1 MKSPTDPP
9 NGNRSEVP
17 PPTLEQQEKK
27 DVIYSWKGS
36 PNAGKV
42 LTIVAVLGALL
53 VLFAGFSY

>member
-17 PPTLEQQEKK
+17 PPTLEHK

-42 LTIVAVLGALL
+42 LTVVAVLGALL

>member
-1 MKSPTDPP
+1 MKSSHDPT
-9 NGNRSEVP
+9 NGNRSEVQP
-17 PPTLEQQEKK
+17 PPLEYEQK
-27 DVIYSWKGS
+27 DITYSWKGS